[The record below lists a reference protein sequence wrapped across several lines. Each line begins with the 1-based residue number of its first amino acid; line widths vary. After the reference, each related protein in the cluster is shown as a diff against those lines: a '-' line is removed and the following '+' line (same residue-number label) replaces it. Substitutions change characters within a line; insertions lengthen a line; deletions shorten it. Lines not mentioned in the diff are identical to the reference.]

1 MLLSCSILKNWQTGC
16 YANNCVLPM
25 TAITELSKRTKKSGT
40 EEVKSKL
47 DFSSCSLDDNHVS
60 FPQRALTL
68 LSIFLAPYF
77 R

>member
-1 MLLSCSILKNWQTGC
+1 
-16 YANNCVLPM
+16 M

>member
-1 MLLSCSILKNWQTGC
+1 MGS
-16 YANNCVLPM
+16 ALPVRVFVEM
-25 TAITELSKRTKKSGT
+25 NTPPELTAHTNKRVTMKSGT